1 MNDVAVSLDLYWI
14 PLGAGERR
22 GQRVVR
28 FSGRVFEA
36 IDALSDGRP
45 RRRLFHAALVATRD
59 SSTVY
64 VEMAP
69 VPDGNGRDERGVVA
83 EGAVGASWLGRLR
96 IFRYEVRRWSN
107 GTIPDLS
114 YAVDSP
120 VRITDSP
127 TLVQDV
133 LDGLGEVPTPVW
145 GRDAYGTGEMWNS
158 NSVIAW
164 ALARLGLEEAAGVPP
179 DGGRAPGWSSGIAAA
194 RPDHAV

>member
-14 PLGAGERR
+14 PLGAGERP

-127 TLVQDV
+127 ALVQDV

-164 ALARLGLEEAAGVPP
+164 ALARFGLEEAAGVPP